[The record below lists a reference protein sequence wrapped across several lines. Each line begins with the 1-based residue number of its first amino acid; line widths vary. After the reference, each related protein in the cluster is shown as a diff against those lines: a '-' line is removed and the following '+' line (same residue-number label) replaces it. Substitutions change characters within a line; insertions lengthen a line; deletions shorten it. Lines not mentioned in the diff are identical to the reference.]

1 MRERDPDNWK
11 TMAEDPSNKWR
22 RREARLVGMRR
33 RADVPLRKAEAQAFD
48 GRVRGRRR
56 RLVFREKDS
65 PEMRRRDKRPGRLM
79 SKLRARA
86 WDVDVVERDQLE
98 TMDARRTRAIARSR
112 RPVLRSQP
120 WMRWSLMGAAVSLV
134 GALVAAWLIFAHMRQ
149 VRLEPAE
156 SVDLSVLDVV
166 NEERI
171 LAFFEDYFG
180 RERWED
186 RLELVRHPEETRP
199 RMERY
204 YGTHPLERSRV
215 VKLLRMGMLE
225 NSGKEF
231 AFAVGTN
238 ELGETVKAS
247 FVREGSR
254 LLVDWESMV
263 GFSDLELDRLV
274 GERPEQPQMVRVR
287 LEKGEYYN
295 YGFDQERF
303 ACYRIGAPAAD
314 VTCYAY
320 LPRDHR
326 DFAALEAALEN
337 RAVAADAP
345 GPQGK
350 GVLYPTLRVRALPD
364 APDPKQ
370 FEIVEVIDHFWLVAE
385 AH

>member
-1 MRERDPDNWK
+1 
-11 TMAEDPSNKWR
+11 MAEDPSNKWR
-22 RREARLVGMRR
+22 RREARRVGMRR
-33 RADVPLRKAEAQAFD
+33 RVDVPLRKAETQAFD
-48 GRVRGRRR
+48 GRVRGRMR
-56 RLVFREKDS
+56 RLAFREKDS

-86 WDVDVVERDQLE
+86 WDVDVGERNQLE
-98 TMDARRTRAIARSR
+98 TVDARRSRAIARSR

-120 WMRWSLMGAAVSLV
+120 WMRWTLVGASLSMV
-134 GALVAAWLIFAHMRQ
+134 GALVAAWLIFARMRQ
-149 VRLEPAE
+149 ARLEPVEMA
-156 SVDLSVLDVV
+156 DLSVLEVV

-171 LAFFEDYFG
+171 LAFFEDYFA

-186 RLELVRHPEETRP
+186 RLELVRHPEQTRS

-204 YGTHPLERSRV
+204 YRTRPLERSRV
-215 VKLLRMGMLE
+215 VKLSRMGTLE

-247 FVREGSR
+247 FTMLGADLR
-254 LLVDWESMV
+254 LDWESMV
-263 GFSDLELDRLV
+263 GFSDLELDQLV
-274 GERPEQPQMVRVR
+274 GERPEEPQIVRVR

-303 ACYRIGAPAAD
+303 ACYRIGTPAAD

-326 DFAALEAALEN
+326 DFAGLEAALEN
-337 RAVAADAP
+337 RAVAADGTGIQA
-345 GPQGK
+345 K